1 MKYALGLAAA
11 LVVGLAANS
20 TPVLA
25 QSGGSSAQMTG
36 SNATGVQPEGNMG
49 GKMSGGGQMKSKK
62 MKSNKKK
69 RM

>member
-11 LVVGLAANS
+11 LIVGSAAIS

-25 QSGGSSAQMTG
+25 QSGASGAQMTG
-36 SNATGVQPEGNMG
+36 SNATGVQPDSKMS
-49 GKMSGGGQMKSKK
+49 GKMSGGTPMKSKK
-62 MKSNKKK
+62 MKSKKN

>member
-1 MKYALGLAAA
+1 MKHAIGLVAA
-11 LVVGLAANS
+11 LVVGSAALT

-25 QSGGSSAQMTG
+25 QSGSGAQMTG
-36 SNATGVQPEGNMG
+36 SNATGVQPEGKMS

-62 MKSNKKK
+62 MKSAKKS

>member
-1 MKYALGLAAA
+1 MKYTLGLAAA
-11 LVVGLAANS
+11 LIVGSAAIS

-25 QSGGSSAQMTG
+25 QSGGNSAQMTG
-36 SNATGVQPEGNMG
+36 SNATGVQPSSKMS

-62 MKSNKKK
+62 MKSSKKN

>member
-11 LVVGLAANS
+11 LVIGSAAVS

-25 QSGGSSAQMTG
+25 QSGGNSAQMTG
-36 SNATGVQPEGNMG
+36 SNATGVQPDSKMS
-49 GKMSGGGQMKSKK
+49 GKMSGGAPMKSKK
-62 MKSNKKK
+62 MKSKKN

>member
-1 MKYALGLAAA
+1 MKYTIGLAAA
-11 LVVGLAANS
+11 LIVGSAALS

-25 QSGGSSAQMTG
+25 QSGSSAQMTG
-36 SNATGVQPEGNMG
+36 SNATGVQPDSKMS

-62 MKSNKKK
+62 MKSTKKS